1 MQERLK
7 MQGEEHLSMKEVE
20 QQLREELL
28 MQADEAERNR
38 AVLNNY

>member
-7 MQGEEHLSMKEVE
+7 MQGEEHLTLKEVE

-28 MQADEAERNR
+28 IQTEEGERSR

>member
-7 MQGEEHLSMKEVE
+7 MQGEEYLSMKVVE

-28 MQADEAERNR
+28 MQTDEAERNR